1 MILNSAAATAMA
13 VRCRPPLRPMCLGSN
28 INTEQLRAQLDQ
40 LHSEAESTRAK
51 ANSARLR
58 LLRLSDAAE
67 KLRRQ
72 ATISVQNGKENDA
85 RQLLLQKKK
94 VILALEKS
102 KRRIELLDELSAKFN
117 EAISLK
123 ENQLVGNVS
132 LDLEVGREDAPS
144 PVRIISPK
152 QENTEDPNENKEFE
166 PNILELDGREDLQS
180 YSESRESL
188 PEPEDLEASLS
199 VGIQNEDD
207 IISSLNGISSYE
219 DFLERLDQDLSNIE
233 AELLTIL
240 RVSTL
245 ILDSNETGKNS
256 RVEETLELLEG
267 IRGIRKR
274 ITGIKLT
281 KVETR

>member
-1 MILNSAAATAMA
+1 MVVDS
-13 VRCRPPLRPMCLGSN
+13 
-28 INTEQLRAQLDQ
+28 
-40 LHSEAESTRAK
+40 

-58 LLRLSDAAE
+58 LLRLSDAAD

-72 ATISVQNGKENDA
+72 AAISVQTGKENDA

-102 KRRIELLDELSAKFN
+102 KRRIELLDELSAKLN
-117 EAISLK
+117 EAVSLN
-123 ENQLVGNVS
+123 ESQLVGNVS

-152 QENTEDPNENKEFE
+152 QENTEDLNENKEFE
-166 PNILELDGREDLQS
+166 PNMLELDGTEDLQLH
-180 YSESRESL
+180 SEGQENL
-188 PEPEDLEASLS
+188 PVDKEAEDLEASPS

-207 IISSLNGISSYE
+207 SVSSLNGISSYE
-219 DFLERLDQDLSNIE
+219 DFLEHLDKDLSNIE

-256 RVEETLELLEG
+256 RVQETLELLEG
-267 IRGIRKR
+267 IHGIRKR
-274 ITGIKLT
+274 ITSIKLT